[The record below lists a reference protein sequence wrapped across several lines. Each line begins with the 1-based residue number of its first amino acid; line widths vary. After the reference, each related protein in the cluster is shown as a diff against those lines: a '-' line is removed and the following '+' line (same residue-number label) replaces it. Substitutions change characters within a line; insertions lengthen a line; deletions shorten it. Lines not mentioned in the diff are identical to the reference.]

1 MRPVQT
7 RSAGFTLLE
16 IMVVV
21 AIIGIVA
28 LMGLPA
34 LQNFILR
41 SKHEGAARQISILM
55 HRAKME
61 AVKQS
66 VPTVVSVDT
75 ANETVTAFAD
85 VNNDGNYAFD
95 PDAGADYRTTD
106 YQIGGTYKLPAGVD
120 FLAPGTEAVVKDFE
134 DVSWNTDNV
143 VVFRSD
149 GSVLETGAYRTGDL
163 QGNYLEV
170 AIEPK
175 ATAKVQIRKWDGAA
189 FLAQGEGGKTWE
201 WQ

>member
-1 MRPVQT
+1 MRSVHN
-7 RSAGFTLLE
+7 RSGGFTLLE

-21 AIIGIVA
+21 AIIGFVA

-41 SKHEGAARQISILM
+41 AKHEGAARQISMLM

-61 AVKQS
+61 AVQQS
-66 VPTVVSVDT
+66 VPTVVSVDL

-85 VNNDGNYAFD
+85 INEDGDFAFN
-95 PDAGADYRTTD
+95 PLAGADYKTTD

-120 FLAPGTEAVVKDFE
+120 FLAPGAEAVVYQLS
-134 DVSWNTDNV
+134 DVTWNTVNV
-143 VVFRSD
+143 AVFGSD
-149 GSVLETGAYRTGDL
+149 GSVDETGAFRTGDL
-163 QGNYLEV
+163 EGNFLEV

-175 ATAKVQIRKWDGAA
+175 ATAKIQIRKWDGAN
-189 FLAQGEGGKTWE
+189 FLAQGEGGKTWK
-201 WQ
+201 W

>member
-1 MRPVQT
+1 MTHGRTRP
-7 RSAGFTLLE
+7 AGYTLLE

-21 AIIGIVA
+21 AIIGIVS

-41 SKHEGAARQISILM
+41 AKHEGAARQISMLM

-61 AVKQS
+61 AVLQS

-85 VNNDGNYAFD
+85 INEDGDFAFN
-95 PDAGADYRTTD
+95 PLAGADYKTTD
-106 YQIGGTYKLPAGVD
+106 YQIGGTYRLPSGVD
-120 FLAPGTEAVVKDFE
+120 FLAPGAEAVVDAFF
-134 DVSWNTDNV
+134 DVSWNTANV
-143 VVFRSD
+143 AVFGSD
-149 GSVLETGAYRTGDL
+149 GSVRETGAFRTGDL
-163 QGNYLEV
+163 EGNFLEV
-170 AIEPK
+170 AVEPK
-175 ATAKVQIRKWDGAA
+175 ATAKVQIRKWDGTN

-201 WQ
+201 W